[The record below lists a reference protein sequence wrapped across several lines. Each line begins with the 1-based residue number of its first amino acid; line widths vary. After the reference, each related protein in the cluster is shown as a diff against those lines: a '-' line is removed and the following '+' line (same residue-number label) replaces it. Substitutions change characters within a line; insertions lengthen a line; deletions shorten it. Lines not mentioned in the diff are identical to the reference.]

1 MRFDNPI
8 YDHGFVFPDIADFT
22 DILHEKRY
30 TGNGNEEY
38 VSVMKEGIQKNDL
51 HTFER
56 GYQWYMKT
64 PDTKLFNKLNVMF
77 QFYSN
82 FEDSKI
88 ENNLPSNKIYE
99 DLYENGISYLNLDIK
114 ELRERVDQEIKN
126 LIVLPDWRPPP
137 GQFDRAKQLGP
148 DIVKLVNEMFQ
159 SNGILQGASK
169 YNKGQNLQVKNV
181 VLHIAKPTDE
191 NYKQFL
197 YDCKT
202 VTKTTN
208 LHIDPK
214 ENVMKAML
222 YLNDITEDDGPF
234 SYVEKSNRW
243 IYDDLQ
249 NIFGRAISTG
259 SYCHTTDS
267 RAVVF
272 QLPKQLRISHNFGR
286 CLLDGSEQQEM
297 ILEKEKLF
305 TSDKGNLC
313 VFDPAGM
320 HRGGICKSGTRIALQ
335 ILMK

>member
-1 MRFDNPI
+1 VRFDNPI
-8 YDHGFVFPDIADFT
+8 YNHGFVFPDIADFP
-22 DILHEKRY
+22 DVAHEPKY
-30 TGNGNEEY
+30 QGNGKEES
-38 VSVMKEGIQKNDL
+38 VSIMKEAIQKNDL
-51 HTFER
+51 NMFQN
-56 GYQWYMKT
+56 GYQYYMKDV
-64 PDTKLFNKLNVMF
+64 DTKLFNKLNNMF

-82 FEDSKI
+82 FEDNKI
-88 ENNLPSNKIYE
+88 ENNLPSNNVYT
-99 DLYENGISYLNLDIK
+99 DLFEQGISYLKLDIK
-114 ELRERVDQEIKN
+114 ELRDKIDDEIKN

-148 DIVKLVNEMFQ
+148 DIVKLVNDMFQ
-159 SNGILQGASK
+159 SYGILQGASK
-169 YNKGQNLQVKNV
+169 YNKGHNLTVRNV

-214 ENVMKAML
+214 ENVMKAMM
-222 YLNDITEDDGPF
+222 YLNDITIDDGPF

-259 SYCHTTDS
+259 SYCHTPDS

-297 ILEKEKLF
+297 ILKKEKQF

-320 HRGGICKSGTRIALQ
+320 HRGGICKTGTRIALQ